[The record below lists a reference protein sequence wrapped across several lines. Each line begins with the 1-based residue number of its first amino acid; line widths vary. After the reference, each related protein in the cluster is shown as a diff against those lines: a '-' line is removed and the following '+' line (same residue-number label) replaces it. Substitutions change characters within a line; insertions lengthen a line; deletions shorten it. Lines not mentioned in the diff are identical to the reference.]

1 MKIALYLHFPF
12 CLQKC
17 RYCSF
22 NSLSL
27 SQIVAHVERQELIDR
42 YLKAL
47 QTEISYYAEFA
58 ADHNWELSSIYC
70 GGGTPTVLSADSLSQ
85 VLSCCSRHFSC
96 SADLEITVE
105 ANPGT
110 VTLDK
115 LKDLRKAGV
124 NRLSLGAQSFNLEE
138 LKLLGRIHQTGE
150 IFESYDAAREA
161 GFDNINLDLI
171 YGLPRQSLAAWS
183 DTLREAFRLSPE
195 HLSVY
200 GLSLEAST
208 PLAQDIEEG
217 KLELAS
223 EDIQIAMWEKTAKDM
238 AAAGY
243 VRYEISNYAQPG
255 RECRHNITYWE
266 NRPYLGVGA
275 GAHGYLGKL
284 RYADESDLQIYMERV
299 EGGEFPRVFEERQS
313 ELDERLYTIIM
324 GLRLTKGLS
333 RQCFTMRFG
342 RPFESF
348 YGQELSLLVDEGLMG
363 SSEDAIFLTESGR
376 LLADYVLS
384 HFV

>member
-1 MKIALYLHFPF
+1 MKAALYLHFPF

-22 NSLSL
+22 NSLPL
-27 SQIVAHVERQELIDR
+27 SQIVSHEERMGLTDR

-47 QTEISYYAEFA
+47 QKEISFYA
-58 ADHNWELSSIYC
+58 DDKWELSSIYC
-70 GGGTPTVLSADSLSQ
+70 GGGTPTVLNADSISQ
-85 VLSCCSRHFSC
+85 VLSCCSRHFHW
-96 SADLEITVE
+96 SADIEISVE

-110 VTLDK
+110 VTLEK
-115 LKDLRKAGV
+115 LKDIKKVGV
-124 NRLSLGAQSFNLEE
+124 NRLSLGAQSFHPEE
-138 LKLLGRIHQTGE
+138 LKLLGRTHQAGE
-150 IFESYDAAREA
+150 IVESYEAARDA

-171 YGLPRQSLAAWS
+171 YGLPGQSLASWS
-183 DTLREAFRLSPE
+183 DTLKEALRLSPE

-217 KLELAS
+217 KLEPSS
-223 EDIQIAMWEKTAKDM
+223 EDLQIAMWEKTAKSM

-275 GAHGYLGKL
+275 GAHGYLERL
-284 RYADESDLQIYMERV
+284 RYADESDLQIYMNRV

-313 ELDERLYTIIM
+313 DLDERVCTIIM

-333 RQCFTMRFG
+333 RKGFIMRFG
-342 RPFESF
+342 RPFEDF
-348 YGQELSLLVDEGLMG
+348 YGKELSLLVGEGLLG
-363 SSEDAIFLTESGR
+363 VSEDAIFLTEGGR
-376 LLADYVLS
+376 LLANYVLS